1 MSIKHVGCYLV
12 KAFIDIYI
20 HTKKWDKTMTSG
32 SNDLRTHFILPLDSR
47 LILCSV
53 AKMKQTNI
61 YLLSEEL

>member
-1 MSIKHVGCYLV
+1 
-12 KAFIDIYI
+12 
-20 HTKKWDKTMTSG
+20 MTSG